1 MGILTSLSNLTSTS
15 SDRYPMKMK
24 VGPLIFTIFLCFSL
38 SSTSTL
44 RKKRQLVDA
53 LNALTE
59 EALKADAEKINQ
71 DAAPKDQQRQ
81 VHRMSCSGAIDS
93 QCRGQKCV
101 VSCADG
107 EAGFV
112 DVSLENNDA
121 SKVLVRCGTQ
131 EEVGR
136 VRRQNTNPSNF
147 GFGQVQ
153 NCEGGRCGQQNAG
166 GFGNVQRCRGAG
178 CQQANTGGFG
188 HVQDCAGGRC
198 GQLNAND
205 FPGRRK
211 RQIVDALNAAVNAL
225 TEEALSAEKS
235 AALNEEAL
243 SAEESTN
250 DGKLE
255 GRRLEEQV
263 QKVEEQ
269 VHTFECGS
277 NVSSR
282 CRGAECEVTCAD
294 GKGGKFTLECED
306 GLVEVASDS
315 SEGAGT
321 VQVRCGSTE
330 KADKKVEA
338 VRSLFRSSLVV

>member
-1 MGILTSLSNLTSTS
+1 
-15 SDRYPMKMK
+15 MKA
-24 VGPLIFTIFLCFSL
+24 GPLIFTFFLCFSL

-71 DAAPKDQQRQ
+71 AAAPKDQQRQ
-81 VHRMSCSGAIDS
+81 VHRMACSGAIDS
-93 QCRGQKCV
+93 QCRGKKCV

-107 EAGFV
+107 KEDVEISLKCDAGFV

-131 EEVGR
+131 EEVNR
-136 VRRQNTNPSNF
+136 VRRQNTNPFNF

-188 HVQDCAGGRC
+188 HVQDCADGRC
-198 GQLNAND
+198 GQLNANN

-225 TEEALSAEKS
+225 TEEALSVDKS
-235 AALNEEAL
+235 AVALNEEAS
-243 SAEESTN
+243 SADESTN
-250 DGKLE
+250 DEKLE
-255 GRRLEEQV
+255 GRRLEEQI

-294 GKGGKFTLECED
+294 GKGGKVTLECED
-306 GLVEVASDS
+306 GLVEVTSDS

-321 VQVRCGSTE
+321 VQVRCGSAE
-330 KADKKVEA
+330 EADKKIEA
-338 VRSLFRSSLVV
+338 VRSMFRSSLVF

>member
-1 MGILTSLSNLTSTS
+1 MG
-15 SDRYPMKMK
+15 
-24 VGPLIFTIFLCFSL
+24 
-38 SSTSTL
+38 
-44 RKKRQLVDA
+44 
-53 LNALTE
+53 
-59 EALKADAEKINQ
+59 
-71 DAAPKDQQRQ
+71 
-81 VHRMSCSGAIDS
+81 
-93 QCRGQKCV
+93 
-101 VSCADG
+101 
-107 EAGFV
+107 
-112 DVSLENNDA
+112 
-121 SKVLVRCGTQ
+121 

-136 VRRQNTNPSNF
+136 VRRQNTNPFNF

-153 NCEGGRCGQQNAG
+153 NCEGGTCGQQNAG

-198 GQLNAND
+198 GQLNANN
-205 FPGRRK
+205 FPGRRR

-235 AALNEEAL
+235 AVALNKEEL

-250 DGKLE
+250 DEKLE
-255 GRRLEEQV
+255 GRRL
-263 QKVEEQ
+263 EEQ

-294 GKGGKFTLECED
+294 GKGGKLTLECED
-306 GLVEVASDS
+306 GLVEVTSDS

-321 VQVRCGSTE
+321 VQVRCASAE
-330 KADKKVEA
+330 EADKKMES
-338 VRSLFRSSLVV
+338 VRSLFRSALVF